1 MLDDIL
7 DCENNVREC
16 ENTCKHKIR
25 MEEARDN
32 DIDVAR
38 QQKSKLDND
47 LSIILKDIES
57 G

>member
-47 LSIILKDIES
+47 RSIDYIERY
-57 G
+57 